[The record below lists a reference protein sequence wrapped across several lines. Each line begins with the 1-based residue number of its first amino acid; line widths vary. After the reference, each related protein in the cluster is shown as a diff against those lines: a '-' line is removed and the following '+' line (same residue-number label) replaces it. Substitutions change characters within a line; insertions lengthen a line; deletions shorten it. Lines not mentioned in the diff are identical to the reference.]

1 MNQLKC
7 IAIDDEPLA
16 LRKVVDYIEKIPFLE
31 LVAQFDNGLE
41 ALSYLKQ
48 HNIDLIYLDIQM
60 PDIKG
65 TQLVSILKNK
75 PQVVFT
81 TAYDQYALEGYQ
93 LDATDYL
100 LKPIA
105 FDRFLESA
113 QKALDR
119 MAFVPTISENETE
132 QNEGFLFVKTEN
144 KWRKVVINDILYIE
158 GLKDYL
164 SIYTTTERILTLQNF
179 NSLLEKLSND
189 QFVRVHKS
197 FVVAITQIQE
207 LEKSRVFINEKWIPV
222 SDTYRTAFFNLL
234 KAKGLM

>member
-48 HNIDLIYLDIQM
+48 HNVDLIYLDIQM

-75 PQVVFT
+75 PQVIFT